1 MLYPGLNT
9 PYLLRTPTHRVGPEM
24 VTRFGRGLETVPYKK
39 LGLKKERVL
48 SEICQATLKE
58 GAAPFCG
65 PRRQKRG
72 IWGGGGK
79 VQGDSLWTK
88 EDF

>member
-1 MLYPGLNT
+1 MEMTVFTVLYPGLNT
-9 PYLLRTPTHRVGPEM
+9 PPLLRTPTHRMGPEM
-24 VTRFGRGLETVPYKK
+24 MTRFGRGLETVPHKKWLLK
-39 LGLKKERVL
+39 LGSKKERVL

-72 IWGGGGK
+72 TWGGGGK
-79 VQGDSLWTK
+79 
-88 EDF
+88 